1 MNLVEKHIIN
11 RSNPLYKILDDLS
24 FKSKNLYN
32 YGLYLIRQ
40 QYLINK
46 TFLNYYTLDKMLNS
60 SNQVDYVALPSNT
73 SQQVLRLLQKNFI
86 GFFNSI
92 KKNIKG
98 VKLPKYKHK
107 INGRNIISF
116 TNVQCRIKTDG
127 YIHFNKQSG
136 IPPLKTKIIGRLIS
150 VRIVPIT
157 GAYKIEIVYEKQ
169 ESNLNLDKS
178 KHIAIDLGLNN
189 LMTITSDTGL
199 MPQIINGRPLK
210 SINQY
215 FNKKLAYLK
224 SKLSYGINSSKRI
237 DKLYLNRFNK
247 IDNYLHHSSK
257 YIINLCIKENI
268 GTIIIGKNDGWK
280 QNINLGKKV
289 NQSFVQVPFNTLIS
303 QIIYKAKLVGID
315 VKVINEAYTSRC
327 SALDMEPLCKH
338 DNYIGSRIFRGLFK
352 WSGGL
357 LNADVNGSLNILRKE
372 IGDALF
378 TKDVANR
385 GTRLCAVKKINTIC
399 LS

>member
-199 MPQIINGRPLK
+199 TPLIINGRPLK

-215 FNKKLAYLK
+215 FNKQLAYLK
-224 SKLSYGINSSKRI
+224 SKLSCDTNSSKRI
-237 DKLYLNRFNK
+237 DKLYLDRFNK

-257 YIINLCIKENI
+257 YIIDLCIQENI

-280 QNINLGKKV
+280 QNIRLGKKI
-289 NQSFVQVPFNTLIS
+289 NQSFVQIPFNKLIS
-303 QIIYKAKLVGID
+303 QIIYKAKLVGVG
-315 VKVINEAYTSRC
+315 VKVINEAYTSKC

-338 DNYIGSRIFRGLFK
+338 DTYIGSRMFRGLFK

>member
-40 QYLINK
+40 QYLTNK

-60 SNQVDYVALPSNT
+60 RNQQDYRSLPSNT
-73 SQQVLRLLQKNFI
+73 SQQVLRQLQRTFN

-215 FNKKLAYLK
+215 FNKQLAYLK
-224 SKLSYGINSSKRI
+224 SKLSCDTNSSKRI
-237 DKLYLNRFNK
+237 DKLYLDRFNK

-257 YIINLCIKENI
+257 YIIDLCIQENI

-338 DNYIGSRIFRGLFK
+338 DTYIGSRMFRGLFK

-372 IGDALF
+372 IGDAIF
-378 TKDVANR
+378 ARDVANR
-385 GTRLCAVKKINTIC
+385 GTRLCAIKKINTIC